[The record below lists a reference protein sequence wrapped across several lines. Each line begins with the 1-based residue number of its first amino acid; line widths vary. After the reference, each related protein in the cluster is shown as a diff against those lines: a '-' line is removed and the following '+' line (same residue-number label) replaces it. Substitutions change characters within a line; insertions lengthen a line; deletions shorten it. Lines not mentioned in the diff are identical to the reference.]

1 APTITTID
9 HNALVT
15 SYLVKMRGQ
24 CHSQDLREPMPVV
37 TAGGKHLA
45 EVRAF
50 LIKYYGTAVGAPL
63 DEPMHTATT
72 NDRFGLVT
80 IHGDQYQIVDIGLRM
95 FKRHELFAGNGF
107 PPDYIIDHDV
117 HGNPITEESA
127 IARCGNAVPPQF
139 AEALVRA
146 NLPDLCIDK
155 IEKAA

>member
-1 APTITTID
+1 MCIRD
-9 HNALVT
+9 
-15 SYLVKMRGQ
+15 R

-95 FKRHELFAGNGF
+95 IKRHELFAGNGF

-146 NLPDLCIDK
+146 NLPELCTDK